1 MEDLAT
7 YHEISTLSTML
18 FDPMKNKS
26 MVYMNAEKNCIMR
39 ITLSYMPYEEYD
51 WRVTEFSY
59 DEHLTQEEVA
69 QLFIDFMNMIVK
81 ELSDT
86 SFYFYAKI
94 EEHDKPRNIPQF
106 GFLEQVKDD
115 MYVSKYTR

>member
-1 MEDLAT
+1 MKDLAT
-7 YHEISTLSTML
+7 YQEIGTLSTTL

-26 MVYMNAEKNCIMR
+26 MVYVNSGGDCILR
-39 ITLSYMPYEEYD
+39 ITLSYMPYEKYD

-69 QLFIDFMNMIVK
+69 QLFMDFMNMIVK
-81 ELSDT
+81 GLFDT
-86 SFYFYAKI
+86 SFYFYVKI

-106 GFLEQVKDD
+106 KFLNHPQDD
-115 MYVSKYTR
+115 MYVCHYTH